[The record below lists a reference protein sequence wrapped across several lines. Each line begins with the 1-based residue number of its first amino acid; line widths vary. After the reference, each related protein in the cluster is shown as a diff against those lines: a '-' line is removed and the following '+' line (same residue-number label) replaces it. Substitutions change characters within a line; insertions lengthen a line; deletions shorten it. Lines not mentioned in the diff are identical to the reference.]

1 MPYSPIADILD
12 DLRAGKMVI
21 LQDDPRRENEG
32 DLVMAAEK
40 VTPEAVHFF
49 LREARGK
56 MCLAMTEERA
66 DALHL
71 PVQVTR
77 NTSFH
82 TTAFAVTFDG
92 REGVGTGESA
102 RDRAVSILRAA
113 DPACTPGDLVRPGHI
128 DPLRARSGGVLVR
141 TGQTEG
147 SVDLCRL
154 AGLQPMA
161 VISVILRDDG
171 EAARLPDLEAFQ
183 ARTGIRMCCVA
194 DVVRARRERER
205 LVEHVVSVKMPTEVG
220 EFDAHLYRSVVDE
233 PLHVALTVGL
243 PAPSRERPPVHAEP
257 ILVRAHSECL
267 TGDIFGSLRCD
278 CGPQL
283 REAMRRIRDTG
294 RGVVLYM
301 RQEGRGIGLEGKLRA
316 YHLQEHG
323 LDTVEANERLGFRAD
338 ERDYGVGAQIL
349 LDLGVRKMRLMTN
362 NPKKL
367 YGLEGFGLEVVER
380 VPIALPPGRENARY
394 LDTKREKLGH
404 LLPAAEDRRPPSGA

>member
-1 MPYSPIADILD
+1 MAYHPIAEVLE
-12 DLRAGKMVI
+12 DLRAGRMVI

-40 VTPEAVHFF
+40 ATPEAVHFF
-49 LREARGK
+49 LKEARGK
-56 MCLAMTEERA
+56 MCLAMPEERA
-66 DALHL
+66 DELAL
-71 PVQVTR
+71 PPQVTR

-82 TTAFAVTFDG
+82 TTAFAVSFDA

-102 RDRAVSILRAA
+102 RDRATSIRRAA
-113 DPACTPGDLVRPGHI
+113 DPDCGPGDLVRPGHV
-128 DPLRARSGGVLVR
+128 DPLRARAGGVLVR

-154 AGLQPMA
+154 AGLRPMA
-161 VISVILRDDG
+161 ILSVILRDDG
-171 EAARLPDLEAFQ
+171 EAARLPELEKFQ
-183 ARTGIRMCCVA
+183 EKWGLRMCSVA

-205 LVEHVVSVKMPTEVG
+205 LVEHVVSVRLPTDTG
-220 EFDAHLYRSVVDE
+220 EWDAHLYRSMVDE

-243 PAPSRERPPVHAEP
+243 PGPSKDRTLLHEEPV
-257 ILVRAHSECL
+257 LVRAHSECL
-267 TGDIFGSLRCD
+267 TGDIFGSRRCD

-283 REAMRRIRDTG
+283 HEAMRAIRREG

-349 LDLGVRKMRLMTN
+349 LDLGVRRMRLMTN

-367 YGLEGFGLEVVER
+367 YGLEGFGLEVAER
-380 VPIALPPGRENARY
+380 VPIALPSHRENERY
-394 LDTKREKLGH
+394 LAAKRDKLGH
-404 LLPAAEDRRPPSGA
+404 ILPEPPVA

>member
-1 MPYSPIADILD
+1 MPYSPVPEILE
-12 DLRAGKMVI
+12 DLRAGRLVI

-32 DLVMAAEK
+32 DVVVAAEK
-40 VTPEAVHFF
+40 VTPEIVNFI

-66 DALHL
+66 DELHL
-71 PVQVTR
+71 PMQVSR
-77 NTSFH
+77 NTSLH
-82 TTAFAVTFDG
+82 ATAFAVSFDA
-92 REGVGTGESA
+92 REGVGTGETA
-102 RDRAVSILRAA
+102 RDRAVSIRAA
-113 DPACTPGDLVRPGHI
+113 ARPDCRPPDLRRPGHI
-128 DPLRARSGGVLVR
+128 DPLRARTGGVLVR

-154 AGLQPMA
+154 AGLEPMA
-161 VISVILRDDG
+161 VICVVLREDG

-183 ARTGIRMCCVA
+183 ARHGLRMCSVA
-194 DVVRARRERER
+194 DVVRHRREREH
-205 LVEHVVSVKMPTEVG
+205 LVEHQVSVKLPTDLG
-220 EFDAHLYRSVVDE
+220 EFDLHLYRSLVDE
-233 PLHVALTVGL
+233 PLHLALTVGMPTPEKGRTL
-243 PAPSRERPPVHAEP
+243 RHEEPV
-257 ILVRAHSECL
+257 LVRAHSECL
-267 TGDIFGSLRCD
+267 TGDILGSLRCD

-301 RQEGRGIGLEGKLRA
+301 RQEGRGIGLEAKLRA

-380 VPIALPPGRENARY
+380 VPIAFPPRPENARY
-394 LDTKREKLGH
+394 LAAKREKLGH
-404 LLPAAEDRRPPSGA
+404 ILPPG

>member
-12 DLRAGKMVI
+12 DLRAGKMII

-32 DLVMAAEK
+32 DLVVAAEK
-40 VTPEAVHFF
+40 VTPELVHFF
-49 LREARGK
+49 LKEARGK
-56 MCLAMTEERA
+56 MCLAMPEERA
-66 DALHL
+66 DELHL
-71 PVQVTR
+71 PAQVTR

-82 TTAFAVTFDG
+82 GTAFAVTFDG

-102 RDRAVSILRAA
+102 RDRAVSILKAA
-113 DPACTPGDLVRPGHI
+113 DPRCGAGDLVRPGHI

-171 EAARLPDLEAFQ
+171 EAARLPDLEKFQ
-183 ARTGIRMCCVA
+183 ARTGLRMCCVA

-205 LVEHVVSVKMPTEVG
+205 LVEHVVTIRLPTDLG

-243 PAPSRERPPVHAEP
+243 PSPEKGKTLRHDEP

-283 REAMRRIRDTG
+283 HEAMGRIRDAG

-301 RQEGRGIGLEGKLRA
+301 RQEGRGIGLEAKLKA

-380 VPIALPPGRENARY
+380 VPIALPPNRENSRY
-394 LDTKREKLGH
+394 LEAKRKKLGH
-404 LLPAAEDRRPPSGA
+404 LLPEPPG

>member
-1 MPYSPIADILD
+1 MPYHPIPEILD

-32 DLVMAAEK
+32 DLVMAANQ
-40 VTPEAVHFF
+40 VTPEAIHFF

-56 MCLAMTEERA
+56 MCLAMPEDRA
-66 DALHL
+66 DELHL

-77 NTSFH
+77 NTSLHH
-82 TTAFAVTFDG
+82 TNFAVTFDAK
-92 REGVGTGESA
+92 EGVGTGESA
-102 RDRAVSILRAA
+102 RDRATSILRAA
-113 DPACTPGDLVRPGHI
+113 DPGCRSSDLLRPGHI
-128 DPLRARSGGVLVR
+128 DPLRARAGGVLVR

-154 AGLQPMA
+154 AGLPPMA
-161 VISVILRDDG
+161 VISVILREDG
-171 EAARLPDLEAFQ
+171 EAARLADLERFQ
-183 ARTGIRMCCVA
+183 ERFGLRMCCVA

-205 LVEHVVSVKMPTEVG
+205 LVEHVVTVKLPTAAG
-220 EFDAHLYRSVVDE
+220 TFDAHLYRSVVDE

-243 PAPSRERPPVHAEP
+243 PTPEKGRTLRLEEPV
-257 ILVRAHSECL
+257 LVRAHSECL
-267 TGDIFGSLRCD
+267 TGDIFGSVRCD

-283 REAMRRIRDTG
+283 HEAMARIHEAG
-294 RGVVLYM
+294 RGIVLYM
-301 RQEGRGIGLEGKLRA
+301 RQEGRGIGLEAKLMA

-349 LDLGVRKMRLMTN
+349 LDLGVRRMRLMTN

-367 YGLEGFGLEVVER
+367 YGLEGFGLAAPLVV
-380 VPIALPPGRENARY
+380 
-394 LDTKREKLGH
+394 T
-404 LLPAAEDRRPPSGA
+404 

>member
-1 MPYSPIADILD
+1 MAYHPISEILEE
-12 DLRAGKMVI
+12 LRAGRMVI

-40 VTPEAVHFF
+40 ATPETVHFF
-49 LREARGK
+49 LKEARGK
-56 MCLAMTEERA
+56 TCLAMTEERA
-66 DALHL
+66 DELQL
-71 PVQVTR
+71 PPQVTR

-82 TTAFAVTFDG
+82 TTAFAVSFDAKD
-92 REGVGTGESA
+92 GVGTGESA
-102 RDRAVSILRAA
+102 RDRSTSIRRAA
-113 DPACTPGDLVRPGHI
+113 DPACSAADLVRPGHV
-128 DPLRARSGGVLVR
+128 DPLRARAGGVLVR

-154 AGLQPMA
+154 AGLTPMA
-161 VISVILRDDG
+161 LISVILRDDG
-171 EAARLPDLEAFQ
+171 EAARQPDLEKFQ
-183 ARTGIRMCCVA
+183 EKWGLKMCAVA

-205 LVEHVVSVKMPTEVG
+205 LVEHVVSVRLPTETG
-220 EFDAHLYRSVVDE
+220 EWDAHLYRSVVDE

-243 PAPSRERPPVHAEP
+243 PGPSKERPLRHEDP

-267 TGDIFGSLRCD
+267 TGDIFGSRRCD

-283 REAMRRIRDTG
+283 HESMRAIRREG

-323 LDTVEANERLGFRAD
+323 LDTVEANERLGYRAD

-349 LDLGVRKMRLMTN
+349 LDLGVRRMRLMTN

-367 YGLEGFGLEVVER
+367 YGLEGFGLEVSER
-380 VPIALPPGRENARY
+380 VPIALAPHRDNERY
-394 LDTKREKLGH
+394 LAAKRDKMGH
-404 LLPAAEDRRPPSGA
+404 LLPEPPAS

>member
-1 MPYSPIADILD
+1 MPYSPIPEILE
-12 DLRAGKMVI
+12 DLRAGRMVV

-56 MCLAMTEERA
+56 MCLAMPEERA
-66 DALHL
+66 DELHL
-71 PVQVTR
+71 PAQVTR
-77 NTSFH
+77 NTSLH
-82 TTAFAVTFDG
+82 STAFAVTFDAK
-92 REGVGTGESA
+92 EGVGTGESA
-102 RDRAVSILRAA
+102 RDRATSILRAA
-113 DPACTPGDLVRPGHI
+113 DPACRAPDLVRPGHI
-128 DPLRARSGGVLVR
+128 DPLRARAGGVLVR

-154 AGLQPMA
+154 AGLQPVA
-161 VISVILRDDG
+161 VISVILREDG
-171 EAARLPDLEAFQ
+171 EAARLPDLERFQ
-183 ARTGIRMCCVA
+183 ERTGLRMCCVA

-205 LVEHVVSVKMPTEVG
+205 LVEHVVSVRLPTDHG

-243 PAPSRERPPVHAEP
+243 PAPGKGTELRHEEP

-267 TGDIFGSLRCD
+267 TGDIFASARCD

-283 REAMRRIRDTG
+283 RESMRRIHGEG

-301 RQEGRGIGLEGKLRA
+301 RQEGRGIGLEGKLKA

-380 VPIALPPGRENARY
+380 VPIAIPPRPENARY
-394 LDTKREKLGH
+394 LAAKRKKMGH
-404 LLPAAEDRRPPSGA
+404 LLPEADGIRE

>member
-1 MPYSPIADILD
+1 MPYHPINEILE

-21 LQDDPRRENEG
+21 LQDDPHRENEG

-56 MCLAMTEERA
+56 MCLCMPEERA
-66 DALHL
+66 DQLHL

-82 TTAFAVTFDG
+82 HTAFAVTFDA
-92 REGVGTGESA
+92 RVGVGTGESA
-102 RDRAVSILRAA
+102 RDRAVSNLK
-113 DPACTPGDLVRPGHI
+113 ACAPGCRPDDHLKPGHI
-128 DPLRARSGGVLVR
+128 DPLRARPGGVLVR

-154 AGLQPMA
+154 AGLKPMA
-161 VISVILRDDG
+161 VISVILREDG
-171 EAARLPDLEAFQ
+171 EAALLPDLEKFQ
-183 ARTGIRMCCVA
+183 ARTGLRMCSVA

-205 LVEHVVSVKMPTEVG
+205 LVEHVVTVKLPTEVG
-220 EFDAHLYRSVVDE
+220 DFDCHLYRSVVDE
-233 PLHVALTVGL
+233 PLHLALTVGM
-243 PAPSRERPPVHAEP
+243 PAPEKGRMLEHDDP

-267 TGDIFGSLRCD
+267 TGDIFGSARCD

-283 REAMRRIRDTG
+283 HEAMRRIRAEG
-294 RGVVLYM
+294 RGVILYM
-301 RQEGRGIGLEGKLRA
+301 RQEGRGIGLEAKLKA
-316 YHLQEHG
+316 YHLQEGG
-323 LDTVEANERLGFRAD
+323 LDTVEANEKLGFRAD

-367 YGLEGFGLEVVER
+367 YGLEGFGLAVTER
-380 VPIALPPGRENARY
+380 VPISIPPRPENARY
-394 LDTKREKLGH
+394 MEVKKTKMGHILPETRGRDRE
-404 LLPAAEDRRPPSGA
+404 

>member
-1 MPYSPIADILD
+1 
-12 DLRAGKMVI
+12 
-21 LQDDPRRENEG
+21 
-32 DLVMAAEK
+32 
-40 VTPEAVHFF
+40 
-49 LREARGK
+49 
-56 MCLAMTEERA
+56 
-66 DALHL
+66 
-71 PVQVTR
+71 
-77 NTSFH
+77 
-82 TTAFAVTFDG
+82 
-92 REGVGTGESA
+92 
-102 RDRAVSILRAA
+102 
-113 DPACTPGDLVRPGHI
+113 
-128 DPLRARSGGVLVR
+128 VR

-154 AGLQPMA
+154 AGLQPLA
-161 VISVILRDDG
+161 VISVILREDG
-171 EAARLPDLEAFQ
+171 EAARLPDLERFQ
-183 ARTGIRMCCVA
+183 ARTGLRMCCVA
-194 DVVRARRERER
+194 DVVHARRERER
-205 LVEHVVSVKMPTEVG
+205 LVEHVVTIRLPTDLG

-243 PAPSRERPPVHAEP
+243 PSPEKGKTLLHEEP

-283 REAMRRIRDTG
+283 HEAMGRIRDAG

-301 RQEGRGIGLEGKLRA
+301 RQEGRGIGLEAKLKA

-367 YGLEGFGLEVVER
+367 YGLGGFGLEVVER
-380 VPIALPPGRENARY
+380 VPIALPANRENARY
-394 LDTKREKLGH
+394 LEAKRTKLGH
-404 LLPAAEDRRPPSGA
+404 LLPEPPG

>member
-1 MPYSPIADILD
+1 MPYHPIPEILE
-12 DLRAGKMVI
+12 DLRAGRMVI

-56 MCLAMTEERA
+56 MCLAMPEERA
-66 DALHL
+66 DELHL
-71 PVQVTR
+71 PAQVTR
-77 NTSFH
+77 NTSLH
-82 TTAFAVTFDG
+82 HTAFAVTFDAK
-92 REGVGTGESA
+92 EGVGTGESA
-102 RDRAVSILRAA
+102 RDRATSIRRAV
-113 DPACTPGDLVRPGHI
+113 DPACRPEDLLRPGHI
-128 DPLRARSGGVLVR
+128 DPLRARAGGVLVR

-154 AGLQPMA
+154 AGLQPLA
-161 VISVILRDDG
+161 VISVILREDG
-171 EAARLPDLEAFQ
+171 EAARLPDLEKFQ
-183 ARTGIRMCCVA
+183 ERTGLRMCCVA
-194 DVVRARRERER
+194 DVVRARRARER
-205 LVEHVVSVKMPTEVG
+205 LVEHVVSVKLPTDCG
-220 EFDAHLYRSVVDE
+220 TFDLHLYRSLVDE
-233 PLHVALTVGL
+233 PLHLALTLGM
-243 PAPSRERPPVHAEP
+243 PSPEKGNSLLHEEPV
-257 ILVRAHSECL
+257 LVRAHSECL
-267 TGDIFGSLRCD
+267 TGDIFGSARCD

-283 REAMRRIRDTG
+283 HESMRRIRETG

-301 RQEGRGIGLEGKLRA
+301 RQEGRGIGLEAKLKA

-367 YGLEGFGLEVVER
+367 YALEGFGLEVVER
-380 VPIALPPGRENARY
+380 VPIAIPPRAGNAPY
-394 LDTKREKLGH
+394 LAAKREKMGH
-404 LLPAAEDRRPPSGA
+404 LLPEG

>member
-1 MPYSPIADILD
+1 MPYSPIQDVLE
-12 DLRAGKMVI
+12 DLRAGKMII

-32 DLVMAAEK
+32 DLVMAAER
-40 VTPEAVHFF
+40 VTPEAIHFF

-56 MCLAMTEERA
+56 MCLCMPEERA
-66 DALHL
+66 DDLHL
-71 PVQVTR
+71 PAQVTR

-82 TTAFAVTFDG
+82 HTAFAVTFDAKA
-92 REGVGTGESA
+92 GVSTGESA
-102 RDRAVSILRAA
+102 RDRATSILRAV
-113 DPACTPGDLVRPGHI
+113 DPACRADDLVRPGHI
-128 DPLRARSGGVLVR
+128 DPLRARAGGVLVR

-154 AGLQPMA
+154 AGLRPMA

-171 EAARLPDLEAFQ
+171 EAALLPDLEEFQ
-183 ARTGIRMCCVA
+183 AKFGLRMCCVA

-205 LVEHVVSVKMPTEVG
+205 LVEHVVTVKLPTDLG
-220 EFDAHLYRSVVDE
+220 EFDAHLYRSTVDE
-233 PLHVALTVGL
+233 PLHVALTVGMPTPEAGKTL
-243 PAPSRERPPVHAEP
+243 AHEDP

-283 REAMRRIRDTG
+283 HEAMRRIRDAG

-301 RQEGRGIGLEGKLRA
+301 RQEGRGIGLEGKLQA
-316 YHLQEHG
+316 YRLQEHG
-323 LDTVEANERLGFRAD
+323 LDTVEANEQLGFRAD

-349 LDLGVRKMRLMTN
+349 LDLGVRRMRLMTN

-367 YGLEGFGLEVVER
+367 YGLEGFGLAVVER

-394 LDTKREKLGH
+394 LETKREKLGH
-404 LLPAAEDRRPPSGA
+404 ILPPARP